1 MSGLAPLPTGSSR
14 NKIEFLYEQMAGLG
28 GGSTLPIIKTN
39 FFPSEDTGWNDD
51 LDGFVLKPF
60 VPTFANGWSNDL
72 DLKPFIT
79 PELEHDEPLVT
90 LCFSVS
96 LSAMLSGFTGELAYT
111 ILLVNE
117 RGEPIRDG
125 LNTPIGIGLNSTT
138 MHGAMSEQGQRVT
151 ANETVVLSV
160 DKLNV
165 HDKEK
170 VIARVVVR
178 ADPTYQMTQSV
189 SHRDVLEHAQFQVG
203 EVTLVGLGVSSTS
216 I

>member
-14 NKIEFLYEQMAGLG
+14 NKIEFLYEQMASLG
-28 GGSTLPIIKTN
+28 GGSTLPIVKTN

-51 LDGFVLKPF
+51 LDGFALKPF

-96 LSAMLSGFTGELAYT
+96 VSAMLSGFTGELAYT

-138 MHGAMSEQGQRVT
+138 MHGAMSEQGQRIT

-170 VIARVVVR
+170 VIPRVVVR

-189 SHRDVLEHAQFQVG
+189 SHRDVLEHAQFGVG

>member
-28 GGSTLPIIKTN
+28 GGSTLPIVKTN

-96 LSAMLSGFTGELAYT
+96 LTVMLSGFTGELAYT

-117 RGEPIRDG
+117 RGEPILDG

-138 MHGAMSEQGQRVT
+138 MHGAMTEQGQRIT

-170 VIARVVVR
+170 VIPRVVVR

-189 SHRDVLEHAQFQVG
+189 SHRDVLEHAQFGVG